1 MPWVSRRFQKVNH
14 FKSSSPQS
22 WDSKEDEEDGE
33 EDGGENQVKEQS
45 TKIFPLPGGIQ
56 ILKMPTNPF
65 HLFIIIRQTFIK
77 SETQ

>member
-1 MPWVSRRFQKVNH
+1 MGFEKISKVDH

-45 TKIFPLPGGIQ
+45 TKTSPLPGEI
-56 ILKMPTNPF
+56 
-65 HLFIIIRQTFIK
+65 
-77 SETQ
+77 

>member
-1 MPWVSRRFQKVNH
+1 MPWVSKRFQKVNH

-45 TKIFPLPGGIQ
+45 TKTSPLPGGIQ
-56 ILKMPTNPF
+56 ILNFKKSYF
-65 HLFIIIRQTFIK
+65 HLIIIRQNFMK